1 MSVTEI
7 KSKIAAAA
15 EQLDEAQALRLL
27 DFAQALLT
35 AAPSPHAAF
44 LRHAGAIDA
53 ADLQLMRQSIDA
65 DSKVDSHEW

>member
-15 EQLDEAQALRLL
+15 EQLDETQALKLL
-27 DFAQALLT
+27 EFAQALLT
-35 AAPSPHAAF
+35 VMPSPHAAF

-53 ADLQLMRQSIDA
+53 ADLQLMQQSIDA
-65 DSKVDSHEW
+65 DSKIDNHEW